1 LFYSLDIPVNGGSHP
16 DKTGGR
22 KMKVILKQDVHN
34 LGKKN
39 AMVNVNDG
47 YARNFLIP
55 RGLAIEASASAVN
68 EVKMRENAEKS
79 KKEHEMT
86 NARKQADKIKT
97 ISLQI
102 KSKAGENGKLF
113 GSITSKDIAE
123 KLEKDFKV
131 QVDRRKIILPEA
143 IKTLG
148 TYDIEI
154 KLYTGI
160 SATLKVQVSNQE

>member
-1 LFYSLDIPVNGGSHP
+1 
-16 DKTGGR
+16 
-22 KMKVILKQDVHN
+22 MKVILKQDVQN

-55 RGLAIEASASAVN
+55 RGLAIEANAGAVN
-68 EVKMRENAEKS
+68 EMKMKENAEKS
-79 KKEHEMT
+79 KKEHEMA
-86 NARKQADKIKT
+86 NAKKQAEKIKAVT
-97 ISLQI
+97 VNF

-123 KLEKDFKV
+123 KLEKELKIEIDK
-131 QVDRRKIILPEA
+131 RKIVLPDA
-143 IKTLG
+143 IKALG

-154 KLYTGI
+154 KLYTGV
-160 SATLKVQVSNQE
+160 STTLKVHVANQE